1 MEGGSPTELRREVEE
16 DEGCLCNALDEK
28 DAYLSNLDEDF
39 LFELMLAANFLD
51 VSRLL
56 DALAKVVAVRLE
68 GKAAGQIRQEFGIE
82 GDLSKD
88 EVDAIQEDDEWD
100 TLVES
105 VSG

>member
-1 MEGGSPTELRREVEE
+1 M
-16 DEGCLCNALDEK
+16 
-28 DAYLSNLDEDF
+28 
-39 LFELMLAANFLD
+39 
-51 VSRLL
+51 
-56 DALAKVVAVRLE
+56 RLE

-88 EVDAIQEDDEWD
+88 EVDAIQEEDEWD